1 VEAFGSTALPLV
13 NGRRHDTATRKTMN
27 YDTLD
32 YHNEDGLLRLTLN
45 RPEQLN
51 AFTVRMADELV
62 DAYGR
67 ASRDDAVKAILVT
80 GAGKAFCAG
89 MDLSVDGN
97 VFGLDESLEPTLADL
112 RERLDD
118 PAIER
123 GVRDTGGRVALA
135 MFDCTKPIVGAINGA
150 AVGIGATMT
159 LPMDFR
165 FAAESARIGFV
176 FGRLGITPEACSTWF
191 LPRIV
196 GTEQALEWMYS
207 ARIFDAAEACDRGL
221 VRAVCAP
228 DRLLEEAEAFARSL
242 VTDRSPVSV
251 ALIRQMMYRNQ
262 SAPSPLDAHRIESL
276 GMFYTSTGDGKEGVK
291 AFLEKRSPDFSGSAS
306 KMPEFFDLWL
316 GGAP

>member
-1 VEAFGSTALPLV
+1 MP
-13 NGRRHDTATRKTMN
+13 
-27 YDTLD
+27 
-32 YHNEDGLLRLTLN
+32 
-45 RPEQLN
+45 
-51 AFTVRMADELV
+51 
-62 DAYGR
+62 
-67 ASRDDAVKAILVT
+67 
-80 GAGKAFCAG
+80 AGAG

-97 VFGLDESLEPTLADL
+97 VFGLDESLEPTLSDL

-165 FAAESARIGFV
+165 FASEKARIGFV

-196 GTEQALEWMYS
+196 GIEQALEWLYS
-207 ARIFDAAEACDRGL
+207 ARIIDAGEAREKGL
-221 VRAVCAP
+221 VRAVCTP
-228 DRLLEEAEAFARSL
+228 ERLLEEAEAFARSL

-251 ALIRQMMYRNQ
+251 ALIRQMIYRNQ
-262 SAPSPLDAHRIESL
+262 AAASPLDAHRIESL
-276 GMFYTSTGDGKEGVK
+276 GMFYTSIGDGKEGVK
-291 AFLEKRSPDFSGSAS
+291 AFLEKRA
-306 KMPEFFDLWL
+306 PEFTGSTSRMPGFFAPWL
-316 GGAP
+316 DGDA